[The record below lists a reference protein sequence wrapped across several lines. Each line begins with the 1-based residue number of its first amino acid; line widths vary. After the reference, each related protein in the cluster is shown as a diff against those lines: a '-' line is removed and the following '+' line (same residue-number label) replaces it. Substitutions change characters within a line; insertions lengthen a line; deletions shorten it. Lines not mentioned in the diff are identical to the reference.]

1 MPEVTLQTLDQRLAE
16 LERKVATITSV
27 VPPTKDWRSVV
38 GMFEGSEFMRQMDA
52 EIESIRA
59 AERDALEMGEAT

>member
-38 GMFEGSEFMRQMDA
+38 GMFEGSDFMRQMDA

-59 AERDALEMGEAT
+59 AERDALEMGEAP